1 MKVNSRDESLN
12 TSGECDL
19 LTGNSPSGQSKKN
32 MKQRFLKLLPC
43 CHVDST
49 PTVRKGNIE
58 EDFELA
64 TVCCRPDSLEKMLE
78 QTKFTKTELQILY
91 RSFKNE
97 CPTGLVNEETFKLI
111 YSNFFP
117 QGDSSAYAHFLFEAF
132 DKHKNGAVNFED
144 FVVGLSIILRGT
156 VTDRLCWAF
165 SLYDLNKDG
174 CVTKEKMDRNND
186 GVVTMEEFLESCQ
199 KGHGVQC
206 CDQESE
212 TGGSGDGLQPIIF
225 NPDFFVEKL
234 CHERPEAFTE
244 LVLSNITRLIDLP
257 GAEFSQLLGDEEP
270 KTPNGTT
277 AGGFFCSFNFL
288 KRKACSGH

>member
-1 MKVNSRDESLN
+1 MKVTSRDESLN
-12 TSGECDL
+12 TSGECAGSSDL
-19 LTGNSPSGQSKKN
+19 LTGNPPSGQSKKS

-49 PTVRKGNIE
+49 PTVRQSNIE

-64 TVCCRPDSLEKMLE
+64 TVCCRPDSLEKILE

-91 RSFKNE
+91 RGFKNE
-97 CPTGLVNEETFKLI
+97 CPTGLVNEETLKLI
-111 YSNFFP
+111 YSHFFP

-132 DKHKNGAVNFED
+132 DRHKNGAVNFED

-174 CVTKEKMDRNND
+174 CITKEEMNDIMKSIYDLMGKYTYPCMEDSAPREHVESFFQKMDRNND

-199 KGHGVQC
+199 K
-206 CDQESE
+206 DEAIMESMQML
-212 TGGSGDGLQPIIF
+212 DHVI
-225 NPDFFVEKL
+225 
-234 CHERPEAFTE
+234 
-244 LVLSNITRLIDLP
+244 
-257 GAEFSQLLGDEEP
+257 
-270 KTPNGTT
+270 
-277 AGGFFCSFNFL
+277 
-288 KRKACSGH
+288 

>member
-1 MKVNSRDESLN
+1 MKVTSRDESVN
-12 TSGECDL
+12 TSGECDGSSDL
-19 LTGNSPSGQSKKN
+19 LTGEGNPPSGPSRKS

-49 PTVRKGNIE
+49 PTVRQSNLMYSIE

-64 TVCCRPDSLEKMLE
+64 TVCCRPDSLEKILE

-91 RSFKNE
+91 RGFKNE
-97 CPTGLVNEETFKLI
+97 CPTGLVNEETLKLI
-111 YSNFFP
+111 YSHFFP

-132 DKHKNGAVNFED
+132 DRHKNGAVNFED

-174 CVTKEKMDRNND
+174 CITKEEMNDIMQSIYDLMGKYTYPCMEDSAPREHVESFFQKMDRNND

-199 KGHGVQC
+199 K
-206 CDQESE
+206 DEAIMESMQML
-212 TGGSGDGLQPIIF
+212 DHVI
-225 NPDFFVEKL
+225 
-234 CHERPEAFTE
+234 
-244 LVLSNITRLIDLP
+244 
-257 GAEFSQLLGDEEP
+257 
-270 KTPNGTT
+270 
-277 AGGFFCSFNFL
+277 
-288 KRKACSGH
+288 